1 LQAFHAREVA
11 PDNIKIFMIGDID
24 LKTAKESVE
33 ASFGSWKDKND
44 SMLGAVGRAM
54 APTPKV
60 ILVNQPQAVQSTIIA
75 GHAIAPFNAT
85 SNTELTVLNAI
96 FGGAFEARINMN
108 LREDKGWSYGMY
120 SGVQSNRSG
129 DQTLTVSGSVQTDK
143 TMESMQEI
151 KQEFDEFLSTNPARD
166 DELQRVKLNRTR
178 SQPGRFATKRGFLQS
193 MMASD
198 SFGLPFDYAEGAAE
212 RLNAVSLQ
220 RMSARAAELMHPEE
234 LIWVIVGDLS
244 EIEEKVRLL
253 NYGEVEVWDG
263 FGNKVR

>member
-1 LQAFHAREVA
+1 
-11 PDNIKIFMIGDID
+11 MIGDID
-24 LKTAKESVE
+24 LKTATESVE

-44 SMLGAVGRAM
+44 STLGAVGRAM
-54 APTPKV
+54 EPTPRV
-60 ILVNQPQAVQSTIIA
+60 ILVNQPEAVQSTIIA
-75 GHAIAPFNAT
+75 GHAIAPFDAA

-96 FGGAFEARINMN
+96 FGGDFEARINMN
-108 LREDKGWSYGMY
+108 LREDKGWSYGMS

-129 DQTLTVSGSVQTDK
+129 DQTLTVSGAVQTDK

-151 KQEFDEFLSTNPARD
+151 KREFDEFLSTKPARE

-220 RMSARAAELMHPEE
+220 RVSARAAELMHPGK
-234 LIWVIVGDLS
+234 LTWVIVGDLS
-244 EIEEKVRLL
+244 EIEEKVRSL
-253 NYGEVEVWDG
+253 NYGNVEIWDG